1 MAKHVKPIS
10 QPSLFELD
18 RTAEVV
24 PQTNLQPER
33 LFNDPHL
40 MLGTSAFTASGWSG
54 SFYPAGMKSPDYLTY
69 YASRFRTVE
78 IDSTYYGTP
87 APSTVESWYRKTP
100 PDFIFAV
107 KVPQAVTHE
116 KLLVDC
122 EAEFDEFVQQMKL
135 LREKLGPLLFQ
146 FPHFNKYEFNG
157 PDEFLRR
164 LRLFLK
170 RATELFSIEL
180 VIEIRNPAWLA
191 TDLLDTLKEHKVA
204 LALTDT
210 SFMPRPWELKKPLD
224 LITSDFAYIRWL
236 GNRKE
241 IETRTRT
248 WDKAIV
254 DRTEDLRRWVQL
266 CRQYVR
272 ERKVKRLFLFGN
284 NHYQGHGP
292 DTVKTF
298 WQLWKD

>member
-1 MAKHVKPIS
+1 MPKRSKPIS
-10 QPSLFELD
+10 QPSLFELY

-24 PQTNLQPER
+24 PQTNLEPER

-54 SFYPAGMKSPDYLTY
+54 SFYPAGMKPTDYLSY
-69 YASRFRTVE
+69 YASKFKTVE
-78 IDSTYYGTP
+78 IDSTYYGAP
-87 APSTVESWYRKTP
+87 ARSTVENWYRKTP
-100 PDFIFAV
+100 PDFIFAA
-107 KVPQAVTHE
+107 KVPQVVTHE

-122 EAEFDEFVQQMKL
+122 EGEFDEFVQQMKL

-146 FPHFNKYEFNG
+146 FPHFNKFEFNG
-157 PDEFLRR
+157 PGEFLRR

-170 RATELFSIEL
+170 RTTEMFRLEL
-180 VIEIRNPAWLA
+180 VVEIRNPSWLT
-191 TDLLDTLKEHKVA
+191 TDCLDALREYRVA

-224 LITSDFAYIRWL
+224 LITSDFTYVRWL

-241 IETRTRT
+241 IEMRTMT
-248 WDKAIV
+248 WDKSII
-254 DRTEDLRRWVQL
+254 DRADDLKHWVEL
-266 CRQYVR
+266 CRQFV
-272 ERKVKRLFLFGN
+272 ERRKIKRLFLFGN

-298 WQLWKD
+298 WKLWKD